1 MASKGGQAGFLT
13 IDGLFG
19 LIGMSIML
27 SLAGWWMFNYG
38 NQQDYRIAAE
48 HQRTVADAFAKY
60 LKDNYSVVLT
70 NAGPTTPVQV
80 SVDMMQNTKYLP
92 AGFSSTNSF
101 GQTIVGL
108 ARRLNANQLE
118 AIVVTTGGQVIPEL
132 GIRTI
137 AEHLGGPGGFISSL
151 KPGVIQGVRGG
162 WEVALSNYG
171 INPGQGHTASALFL
185 MDGDLANDY
194 LYRNAVPGHP
204 EYNRMNTA
212 IDMGGNDINN
222 ARAITATSDI
232 TSKDGW
238 FRSQNDTGWVN
249 EKWGGGIYQSDV
261 EWVRVLNDK
270 GLLTGGKIRGGSL
283 QADGRVTVGEY
294 LDIESTAVEG
304 QVCPK
309 IGIQSKDNLG
319 VPLTCQCF
327 TPSCQSGT
335 WRAPR
340 ATPSAMVK
348 WLDESW
354 SCSTGSCL
362 LTQSKNVSSVIY
374 IGGGKYR
381 ITFSTGLAS
390 DRYVLTGTTGGAAF
404 LSETYP
410 ENRGMQ
416 YVDVLIMDS
425 NGSPIRRGGSVT
437 IFEN

>member
-1 MASKGGQAGFLT
+1 MASKRNQAGFFT
-13 IDGLFG
+13 IDALFG
-19 LIGMSIML
+19 LMVLAIML
-27 SLAGWWMFNYG
+27 SLAGWWMFSFS

-80 SVDMMQNTKYLP
+80 TVDMMQNTKYLP
-92 AGFSSTNSF
+92 AGFSSTNGF
-101 GQTIVGL
+101 GQTVVGL

-118 AIVVTTGGQVIPEL
+118 AIVITTGGQVIPEL

-137 AEHLGGPGGFISSL
+137 AEHLGGPGGFISAL

-222 ARAITATSDI
+222 ARAVTATSDI

-249 EKWGGGIYQSDV
+249 EKWGGGIYQSDAD
-261 EWVRVLNDK
+261 WVRVLNDK
-270 GLLTGGKIRGGSL
+270 GLLSGGKIRGGTL

-304 QVCPK
+304 QACPK
-309 IGIQSKDNLG
+309 IGIQSKNNLG
-319 VPLTCQCF
+319 APLTCQCL
-327 TPSCQSGT
+327 TPSCQSGV
-335 WRAPR
+335 WR
-340 ATPSAMVK
+340 SA
-348 WLDESW
+348 
-354 SCSTGSCL
+354 
-362 LTQSKNVSSVIY
+362 
-374 IGGGKYR
+374 GGGK
-381 ITFSTGLAS
+381 
-390 DRYVLTGTTGGAAF
+390 VLTGFISHGQQIP
-404 LSETYP
+404 LP
-410 ENRGMQ
+410 
-416 YVDVLIMDS
+416 
-425 NGSPIRRGGSVT
+425 NGSAQGSCTWSVSDAANPHPAPRPDYAGGNYAYADADRIVT
-437 IFEN
+437 CGFYDKGAFNPGGICSYVIACN

>member
-1 MASKGGQAGFLT
+1 MASKRGQAGFLT

-19 LIGMSIML
+19 LIVLSIML
-27 SLAGWWMFNYG
+27 SLAGWWMFSLG

-60 LKDNYSVVLT
+60 LKDNYSVVLN

-80 SVDMMQNTKYLP
+80 TVDMMQNTKYLP

-108 ARRLNANQLE
+108 ASRLNANQLE

-222 ARAITATSDI
+222 ARTVTATNDI

-238 FRSQNDTGWVN
+238 FRSQNDTGWAN
-249 EKWGGGIYQSDV
+249 EKWGGGIYQSDAD
-261 EWVRVLNDK
+261 WVRVLNDK
-270 GLLTGGKIRGGSL
+270 GLLTGGKIRGGTL

-294 LDIESTAVEG
+294 LNIESTVVEG
-304 QVCPK
+304 QACPK
-309 IGIQSKDNLG
+309 IGIQSKNNLG
-319 VPLTCQCF
+319 GPLTCQCL
-327 TPSCQSGT
+327 TPSCQSGVWKVPGGWESQLIQGTCQAPYKSSTTCALGDTSWKSCSVTGAFGIGDSELGYIFRNASGWYMSTSRLT
-335 WRAPR
+335 WPG
-340 ATPSAMVK
+340 
-348 WLDESW
+348 LFYW
-354 SCSTGSCL
+354 SCF
-362 LTQSKNVSSVIY
+362 K
-374 IGGGKYR
+374 
-381 ITFSTGLAS
+381 
-390 DRYVLTGTTGGAAF
+390 
-404 LSETYP
+404 
-410 ENRGMQ
+410 
-416 YVDVLIMDS
+416 
-425 NGSPIRRGGSVT
+425 
-437 IFEN
+437 

>member
-1 MASKGGQAGFLT
+1 MASKRNQAGFFT
-13 IDGLFG
+13 IDALFG
-19 LIGMSIML
+19 LMVLAIML
-27 SLAGWWMFNYG
+27 SLAGWWMFSFS

-80 SVDMMQNTKYLP
+80 TVDMMQNTKYLP
-92 AGFSSTNSF
+92 AGFSSTNGF
-101 GQTIVGL
+101 GQTVVGL

-118 AIVVTTGGQVIPEL
+118 AIVITTGGQVIPEL

-137 AEHLGGPGGFISSL
+137 AEHLGGPGGFISAL

-171 INPGQGHTASALFL
+171 INLGQGHTASALFL

-249 EKWGGGIYQSDV
+249 EKWGGGIYQSDAD
-261 EWVRVLNDK
+261 WVRVLNDK
-270 GLLTGGKIRGGSL
+270 GLLSGGKIRGGTL

-304 QVCPK
+304 QACPK
-309 IGIQSKDNLG
+309 IGIQSKNNLG
-319 VPLTCQCF
+319 APLTCQCL
-327 TPSCQSGT
+327 TPSCQSGV
-335 WRAPR
+335 W
-340 ATPSAMVK
+340 AT
-348 WLDESW
+348 
-354 SCSTGSCL
+354 
-362 LTQSKNVSSVIY
+362 
-374 IGGGKYR
+374 
-381 ITFSTGLAS
+381 TFSDVAYYQFNMPGVGFGYYGLGKIQGGLFWGDAWCS
-390 DRYVLTGTTGGAAF
+390 VNVYCGTTGYNYCGNSASCINSSGQYSNNSGKVGLA
-404 LSETYP
+404 
-410 ENRGMQ
+410 GMP
-416 YVDVLIMDS
+416 VFNVIKMP
-425 NGSPIRRGGSVT
+425 GW
-437 IFEN
+437 

>member
-1 MASKGGQAGFLT
+1 MASKRNQAGFFT
-13 IDGLFG
+13 IDALFG
-19 LIGMSIML
+19 LMVLAIML
-27 SLAGWWMFNYG
+27 SLAGWWMFSFS

-80 SVDMMQNTKYLP
+80 AVDMMQNTKYLP
-92 AGFSSTNSF
+92 AGFSSTNGF
-101 GQTIVGL
+101 GQTVVGL

-118 AIVVTTGGQVIPEL
+118 AIVITTGGQVIPEL

-137 AEHLGGPGGFISSL
+137 AEHLGGPGGFISAL

-249 EKWGGGIYQSDV
+249 EKWGGGIYQSDAD
-261 EWVRVLNDK
+261 WVRVLNDK
-270 GLLTGGKIRGGSL
+270 GLLSGGKIRGGTL

-304 QVCPK
+304 QACPK
-309 IGIQSKDNLG
+309 IGIQSKNNLG
-319 VPLTCQCF
+319 APLTCQCL
-327 TPSCQSGT
+327 TPSCQSGV
-335 WRAPR
+335 W
-340 ATPSAMVK
+340 AT
-348 WLDESW
+348 
-354 SCSTGSCL
+354 
-362 LTQSKNVSSVIY
+362 
-374 IGGGKYR
+374 
-381 ITFSTGLAS
+381 TFSDVAYYQFNMPGVGFGYYGLGKIQGGLFWGDAWCS
-390 DRYVLTGTTGGAAF
+390 VNVYCGTTGYNYCGNSASCINSSGQYGNNSGKVGLA
-404 LSETYP
+404 
-410 ENRGMQ
+410 GMP
-416 YVDVLIMDS
+416 VFNVIKMP
-425 NGSPIRRGGSVT
+425 GW
-437 IFEN
+437 

>member
-1 MASKGGQAGFLT
+1 MASKRGQAGFFT

-19 LIGMSIML
+19 LIVLSMML
-27 SLAGWWMFNYG
+27 SLAGWWMFSLG

-60 LKDNYSVVLT
+60 LKDNYSVVLN

-80 SVDMMQNTKYLP
+80 TVDMMQNTKYLP

-101 GQTIVGL
+101 GQTIVSL

-212 IDMGGNDINN
+212 IDMDGNDINN
-222 ARAITATSDI
+222 ARAITATNDI

-238 FRSQNDTGWVN
+238 FKNQNDTGWVN
-249 EKWGGGIYQSDV
+249 EKWGGGIYQSDAD
-261 EWVRVLNDK
+261 WVRVLNDK
-270 GLLTGGKIRGGSL
+270 GMLTGGKIRGGTL

-294 LDIESTAVEG
+294 LDIESTTVEG
-304 QVCPK
+304 LACPK
-309 IGIQSKDNLG
+309 IGIQSKNNLG
-319 VPLTCQCF
+319 APLTCQCL
-327 TPSCQSGT
+327 TPSCQSAVWKNSSTTDFLVTNCVMNNWQSCVPGCPAGYSLKSYSGVYGQNSSYFAD
-335 WRAPR
+335 RFYGVGVC
-340 ATPSAMVK
+340 VK
-348 WLDESW
+348 
-354 SCSTGSCL
+354 
-362 LTQSKNVSSVIY
+362 
-374 IGGGKYR
+374 
-381 ITFSTGLAS
+381 
-390 DRYVLTGTTGGAAF
+390 
-404 LSETYP
+404 
-410 ENRGMQ
+410 
-416 YVDVLIMDS
+416 
-425 NGSPIRRGGSVT
+425 
-437 IFEN
+437 

>member
-1 MASKGGQAGFLT
+1 MASKRGQAGFFT

-19 LIGMSIML
+19 LIVMSIML
-27 SLAGWWMFNYG
+27 SLAGWWMLNYG

-60 LKDNYSVVLT
+60 LKDNYSVVLS

-80 SVDMMQNTKYLP
+80 TVDMMQNTKYLP

-185 MDGDLANDY
+185 MDGELANDY

-222 ARAITATSDI
+222 ARAVTATSDI

-249 EKWGGGIYQSDV
+249 EKWGGGIYQADAD
-261 EWVRVLNDK
+261 WVRVLNDK
-270 GLLTGGKIRGGSL
+270 GLLTGGKIRGGTL

-304 QVCPK
+304 QACPK
-309 IGIQSKDNLG
+309 IGIQSKNNLG
-319 VPLTCQCF
+319 APLTCQCL
-327 TPSCQSGT
+327 TPSCQSGA
-335 WRAPR
+335 WRQAAAKFELTAEYIAGYQQTVR
-340 ATPSAMVK
+340 MIA
-348 WLDESW
+348 
-354 SCSTGSCL
+354 STEGFCFPTLISMASL
-362 LTQSKNVSSVIY
+362 NNYDSYWGKIY
-374 IGGGKYR
+374 IGADGFWYL
-381 ITFSTGLAS
+381 STADS
-390 DRYVLTGTTGGAAF
+390 
-404 LSETYP
+404 SYP
-410 ENRGMQ
+410 RGQSM
-416 YVDVLIMDS
+416 YARCVRS
-425 NGSPIRRGGSVT
+425 
-437 IFEN
+437 

>member
-1 MASKGGQAGFLT
+1 MASKRGQAGFFT

-19 LIGMSIML
+19 LIVMSIML
-27 SLAGWWMFNYG
+27 SLAGWWMLNYG

-60 LKDNYSVVLT
+60 LKDNYSVVLS
-70 NAGPTTPVQV
+70 NASPTTPVQV
-80 SVDMMQNTKYLP
+80 TVDMLQNTKYLP

-185 MDGDLANDY
+185 MDGELANDY

-212 IDMGGNDINN
+212 IDMGGNDITN
-222 ARAITATSDI
+222 ARTLNATSNI
-232 TSKDGW
+232 TTTDGW

-249 EKWGGGIYQSDV
+249 GKWGGGIYQSDAD
-261 EWVRVLNDK
+261 WVRVLNNK
-270 GLLTGGKIRGGSL
+270 GLLTGGKVRGGTL

-294 LDIESTAVEG
+294 LDIESTAAEG
-304 QVCPK
+304 QACPK
-309 IGIQSKDNLG
+309 IGVQSKTALG
-319 VPLTCQCF
+319 APLTCQCI
-327 TPSCQSGT
+327 TPTCQSAAWKSAGAADFLVVNCVMNN
-335 WRAPR
+335 WASC
-340 ATPSAMVK
+340 TPICPSGYTLKSSSGVY
-348 WLDESW
+348 
-354 SCSTGSCL
+354 G
-362 LTQSKNVSSVIY
+362 KNSSY
-374 IGGGKYR
+374 
-381 ITFSTGLAS
+381 FA
-390 DRYVLTGTTGGAAF
+390 DRYYGVGVCT
-404 LSETYP
+404 
-410 ENRGMQ
+410 R
-416 YVDVLIMDS
+416 
-425 NGSPIRRGGSVT
+425 
-437 IFEN
+437 

>member
-1 MASKGGQAGFLT
+1 MASKRNQAGFFT
-13 IDGLFG
+13 IDALFG
-19 LIGMSIML
+19 LMVLAIML
-27 SLAGWWMFNYG
+27 SLAGWWMFSFS

-80 SVDMMQNTKYLP
+80 TVDMMQNTKYLP
-92 AGFSSTNSF
+92 AGFSSTNGF
-101 GQTIVGL
+101 GQTVVGL

-118 AIVVTTGGQVIPEL
+118 AIVITTGGQVIPEL

-137 AEHLGGPGGFISSL
+137 AEHLGGPGGFISAL

-222 ARAITATSDI
+222 ARAVTATSDI

-249 EKWGGGIYQSDV
+249 EKWGGGIYQSDAD
-261 EWVRVLNDK
+261 WVRVLNDK
-270 GLLTGGKIRGGSL
+270 GLLSGGKIRGGTL

-304 QVCPK
+304 QACPK
-309 IGIQSKDNLG
+309 IGIQSKNNLG
-319 VPLTCQCF
+319 APLTCQCL
-327 TPSCQSGT
+327 TPSCQSGVWT
-335 WRAPR
+335 ISWRQAVVWWRVIFSTALGMEVATCGQSANRQVVVAPR
-340 ATPSAMVK
+340 GIP
-348 WLDESW
+348 D
-354 SCSTGSCL
+354 STGFRRSLWEDVIHALYINAQRLISDFQCAHIGPHRCL
-362 LTQSKNVSSVIY
+362 LNYKN
-374 IGGGKYR
+374 
-381 ITFSTGLAS
+381 
-390 DRYVLTGTTGGAAF
+390 
-404 LSETYP
+404 
-410 ENRGMQ
+410 
-416 YVDVLIMDS
+416 
-425 NGSPIRRGGSVT
+425 
-437 IFEN
+437 

>member
-1 MASKGGQAGFLT
+1 MASKRGQAGFFT

-19 LIGMSIML
+19 LIVMSIML

-60 LKDNYSVVLT
+60 LKDNYSVVLN

-80 SVDMMQNTKYLP
+80 TVDMMQNTKYLP

-151 KPGVIQGVRGG
+151 KPGAIQGVRGG

-212 IDMGGNDINN
+212 IDMGSNDINN

-249 EKWGGGIYQSDV
+249 EKWGGGIYQSDAD
-261 EWVRVLNDK
+261 WVRVLNDK
-270 GLLTGGKIRGGSL
+270 GLLTGGKLRGGTL

-304 QVCPK
+304 QACPK
-309 IGIQSKDNLG
+309 IGIQSKNNLG
-319 VPLTCQCF
+319 APLTCQCL
-327 TPSCQSGT
+327 TPSCQSGVWT
-335 WRAPR
+335 KPVKNLCFSAEMPG
-340 ATPSAMVK
+340 ATGVTR
-348 WLDESW
+348 
-354 SCSTGSCL
+354 CT
-362 LTQSKNVSSVIY
+362 VI
-374 IGGGKYR
+374 K
-381 ITFSTGLAS
+381 
-390 DRYVLTGTTGGAAF
+390 
-404 LSETYP
+404 
-410 ENRGMQ
+410 
-416 YVDVLIMDS
+416 
-425 NGSPIRRGGSVT
+425 
-437 IFEN
+437 FENGLFTGICADQNPGHDPFITGRPYTWMVIDQPVDINYVTEC

>member
-1 MASKGGQAGFLT
+1 MASKRGQAGFLT
-13 IDGLFG
+13 IDGLFC
-19 LIGMSIML
+19 LIVLSIML
-27 SLAGWWMFNYG
+27 SLAGWWMFSLG

-60 LKDNYSVVLT
+60 LKDNYSVVLN

-80 SVDMMQNTKYLP
+80 TVDMMQNTKYLP

-137 AEHLGGPGGFISSL
+137 AEHLGGPGGFISLL

-222 ARAITATSDI
+222 ARTVTATNDI

-238 FRSQNDTGWVN
+238 FRSQNDTGWAN
-249 EKWGGGIYQSDV
+249 EKWGGGIYQSDAD
-261 EWVRVLNDK
+261 WVRVLNDK
-270 GLLTGGKIRGGSL
+270 GLLTGGKIRGGTL

-294 LDIESTAVEG
+294 LDIESTTVEG
-304 QVCPK
+304 LACPK
-309 IGIQSKDNLG
+309 IGIQSKNNLG
-319 VPLTCQCF
+319 APLTCQCL
-327 TPSCQSGT
+327 TPSCQSAVWKNSSTTDFLVTNCVMNNWQSCVPGCPAGYSLKSYSGVYGQNSSYFAD
-335 WRAPR
+335 RFYGVGVC
-340 ATPSAMVK
+340 VK
-348 WLDESW
+348 
-354 SCSTGSCL
+354 
-362 LTQSKNVSSVIY
+362 
-374 IGGGKYR
+374 
-381 ITFSTGLAS
+381 
-390 DRYVLTGTTGGAAF
+390 
-404 LSETYP
+404 
-410 ENRGMQ
+410 
-416 YVDVLIMDS
+416 
-425 NGSPIRRGGSVT
+425 
-437 IFEN
+437 